1 MENETVKDV
10 EPVTTPV
17 ETEAVETAQESNVE
31 SSTTEQVEQTET
43 TEAIEPKAEVKL
55 EAKEEK
61 KVEAKAE
68 QPKDPRI
75 EQAKRWQ
82 REKREFQEK
91 IQELEQRVN
100 KVIPNDSDDVK
111 EIAAELGIPED
122 DAKRLN
128 KILDKKLERLK
139 PQQPALNNKEVE
151 KLERQFVNEVSDI
164 RDEYHDWDEMQGDMQ
179 KAFVDYVQVLNERG
193 KDPLDAFRKGPE
205 FFYLRAKSGKVQSA
219 SQALVQGKTEM
230 AQKINQKNAAS
241 VESARS
247 SSAKPIPKQ
256 GLTRE
261 QIANMPPAEY
271 AKRRDEINRLVQ
283 QGAIK

>member
-1 MENETVKDV
+1 MENETVKDIKPV
-10 EPVTTPV
+10 ETQETV
-17 ETEAVETAQESNVE
+17 ETEAVETAQESSVE

-43 TEAIEPKAEVKL
+43 TETSEPKAEVKS
-55 EAKEEK
+55 ESKEEK
-61 KVEAKAE
+61 KAE

-100 KVIPNDSDDVK
+100 KVSPSDIDDVR

-122 DAKRLN
+122 DAKKLN

-139 PQQPALNNKEVE
+139 PQQPAINSKEVE
-151 KLERQFVNEVSDI
+151 KLERQFVNEVSDV
-164 RDEYHDWDEMQGDMQ
+164 RDEYHDWDELQGDMQ

-247 SSAKPIPKQ
+247 SSAKPVPKQ
-256 GLTRE
+256 GLTAADIAKMSTEEFSRRRE
-261 QIANMPPAEY
+261 
-271 AKRRDEINRLVQ
+271 EINRLAKA
-283 QGAIK
+283 GAIK

>member
-1 MENETVKDV
+1 MENETVKTEQ
-10 EPVTTPV
+10 EPVV
-17 ETEAVETAQESNVE
+17 EQVVEQVQEAPEQVE
-31 SSTTEQVEQTET
+31 SSATEQAEQTGA
-43 TEAIEPKAEVKL
+43 TEASEPKAEVKP
-55 EAKEEK
+55 EVKEEK

-68 QPKDPRI
+68 QQKDPRI

-100 KVIPNDSDDVK
+100 RVIPNDSDDVK

-122 DAKRLN
+122 DAKKLN

-139 PQQPALNNKEVE
+139 PQQPSVDPKEVE

-164 RDEYHDWDEMQGDMQ
+164 RDEYHDWDEMQVDMQ
-179 KAFVDYVQVLNERG
+179 KAFVDYVQILNERG

-256 GLTRE
+256 GLTRADIE
-261 QIANMPPAEY
+261 KMSPEEY
-271 AKRRDEINRLVQ
+271 SKRRDEIHRLAAS
-283 QGAIK
+283 GAIK